1 MVELLSLVRSIQERP
16 STKWLTHENVLS
28 AELGLEGSES
38 YTAVDELDTFV
49 SSIENGGTGVRSN
62 STYRPNPKPF
72 NVRTK
77 LSDFKNNPV
86 NLHYVKYTGF
96 KGKHIELSEPSS
108 LALCQP
114 AKFYQT
120 GRVKDGV
127 ATSLHDQLN
136 IARWCMGT
144 HQALS
149 QPKYQDIGK
158 RRRELVG
165 HWVAGDPKGN
175 LYQKLDL
182 PILATVLSQYW
193 DVYVSPDGS
202 NLTETQCAAP

>member
-38 YTAVDELDTFV
+38 YTAVDE
-49 SSIENGGTGVRSN
+49 
-62 STYRPNPKPF
+62 RPNPKPF

>member
-1 MVELLSLVRSIQERP
+1 MMVELLSLVRSIQERP
-16 STKWLTHENVLS
+16 STKWLTHESVHA

-49 SSIENGGTGVRSN
+49 SIIENGGTGVRSD
-62 STYRPNPKPF
+62 SSYRPNPELF

-86 NLHYVKYTGF
+86 NLHYIVKYTGF

-120 GRVKDGV
+120 GRVKDDV
-127 ATSLHDQLN
+127 ATSLYDQLN
-136 IARWCMGT
+136 IAM
-144 HQALS
+144 
-149 QPKYQDIGK
+149 
-158 RRRELVG
+158 
-165 HWVAGDPKGN
+165 
-175 LYQKLDL
+175 
-182 PILATVLSQYW
+182 
-193 DVYVSPDGS
+193 
-202 NLTETQCAAP
+202 